1 MGTTT
6 PGILASI
13 AILVAVFVI
22 STIKTIQRKYHK
34 WSWLGMKDAA
44 CESVRP
50 LIVTACVTALVW
62 IVVFSVFVAKGV
74 YEDHTITSLVSRAIK
89 LEGVF

>member
-62 IVVFSVFVAKGV
+62 IVVFFSVCG
-74 YEDHTITSLVSRAIK
+74 
-89 LEGVF
+89 